1 VIASLNGTVSSIG
14 AGTTVVE
21 VSGVGYLV
29 QTTHKAAKSLAIG
42 QKITLHTCLVVRED
56 SFSLF
61 GFLDS
66 AEQTVFDLLRSVNG
80 VGPKSALAILND
92 LSVDQIAEA
101 VASDS
106 DSTFKAVSGIG
117 AKTAKLIT
125 LTLADKFGGSGT
137 TSGSVLES
145 SIAGLIGLGYSE
157 RDSRSAVAR
166 VANEGHSE
174 GEILK
179 LALQQL
185 AKAKSR

>member
-14 AGTTVVE
+14 AGTTVVD
-21 VSGVGYLV
+21 VAGVGYLV
-29 QTTHKAAKSLAIG
+29 QTTHKAAKSLKIG
-42 QKITLHTCLVVRED
+42 EKIILHTCLVVRED
-56 SFSLF
+56 SFSLY

-66 AEQTVFDLLRSVNG
+66 SELAVFDLLRSVNG

-92 LSVDQIAEA
+92 LSVEQIAEA
-101 VASDS
+101 VSNDS
-106 DSTFKAVSGIG
+106 DGTFKQVSGIG

-125 LTLADKFGGSGT
+125 LTLADKFGASGVS
-137 TSGSVLES
+137 SGSLSETTV
-145 SIAGLIGLGYSE
+145 AALIGLGYTE
-157 RDSRSAVAR
+157 RDSRAAVKL
-166 VANEGHSE
+166 VANESHSE